1 MNNNNNPIGM
11 IDSGLGGLSL
21 FKYIRQALPNEDII
35 YFADSKYV
43 PYGDKESDWI
53 VSRTTH
59 LISNLVAQGKCKA
72 IVIACNTMTAVA
84 IETIR
89 AQINVPLIAI
99 EPAVKP
105 AVAITQS
112 KHIAVLATA
121 TTVKEKSQEFNRN
134 LRTKYQ
140 SVFST
145 LYWFGR
151 KIETGKAHTAEVKDY
166 LKNILAPLVEQKVDT
181 IILGC
186 THYPFVSDTIQEIVG
201 RDIQIIEPSEA
212 VTAQLIRQLKQ
223 YHLSS
228 ESPNE
233 EIILFGPVQT
243 RWKLRT

>member
-21 FKYIRQALPNEDII
+21 FKHIRQALPNEDII

-43 PYGDKESDWI
+43 PYGEKESDWI

-105 AVAITQS
+105 AVAIT
-112 KHIAVLATA
+112 
-121 TTVKEKSQEFNRN
+121 
-134 LRTKYQ
+134 
-140 SVFST
+140 
-145 LYWFGR
+145 
-151 KIETGKAHTAEVKDY
+151 
-166 LKNILAPLVEQKVDT
+166 
-181 IILGC
+181 
-186 THYPFVSDTIQEIVG
+186 
-201 RDIQIIEPSEA
+201 
-212 VTAQLIRQLKQ
+212 
-223 YHLSS
+223 
-228 ESPNE
+228 
-233 EIILFGPVQT
+233 
-243 RWKLRT
+243 